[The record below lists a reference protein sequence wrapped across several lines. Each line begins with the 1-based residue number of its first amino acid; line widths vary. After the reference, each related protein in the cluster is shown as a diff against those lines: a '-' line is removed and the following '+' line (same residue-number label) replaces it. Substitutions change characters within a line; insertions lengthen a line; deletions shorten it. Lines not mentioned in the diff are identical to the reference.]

1 MRRRD
6 WSEARAKVDQEGRC
20 RVCGS
25 SWRVEAA
32 HVVPRSVA
40 PNGGE
45 HPDSIVPLC
54 GDYVDHVTG
63 KATKGCHSRY
73 DDKSEGFSLEPYLT
87 ASEFEAAAA
96 AAGSWG
102 MAKRIISSSREV
114 PDA

>member
-6 WSEARAKVDQEGRC
+6 WTQARAKVDAEGRC

-25 SWRVEAA
+25 DWRVEAA
-32 HVVPRSVA
+32 HVIPRSVA

-54 GDYVDHVTG
+54 GDYVDSITG
-63 KATKGCHSRY
+63 NAIKGCHSRY
-73 DDKSEGFSLEPYLT
+73 DDKSNGLDLTPYLND
-87 ASEFEAAAA
+87 AELEAAVA

-102 MAKRIISSSREV
+102 MATRIVTSKRSV
-114 PDA
+114 